1 MKNFVG
7 KMALILAMFSL
18 LGISA
23 FAKNSK
29 KEVTF
34 ANDVTVNGTAVKAG
48 TYTAVFDDATGQLSI
63 MKGNKTVATST
74 ATLEKLQKEGNNTV
88 AYTTNSGALVTVGM
102 NKGYEAVLKN
112 EGGTTGNSGM

>member
-7 KMALILAMFSL
+7 KVALILAMFSL

-23 FAKNSK
+23 FAKGSK

-63 MKGNKTVATST
+63 MRGNKTVATST

-102 NKGYEAVLKN
+102 NKGYEAVLTN
-112 EGGTTGNSGM
+112 TGGTTGSSGM